1 MFCCGAVTA
10 KPNCSPQ
17 TGKQPP
23 HTIDK
28 KGDRNIETAVAFD
41 FAIVTNMKKQN
52 AALDEPMRRFVK
64 PLRTRYRE
72 LTLACLETRV
82 LFIDHVYA
90 ATAAHDTAAF
100 FPQLRGFQ

>member
-1 MFCCGAVTA
+1 LASRKT
-10 KPNCSPQ
+10 
-17 TGKQPP
+17 
-23 HTIDK
+23 
-28 KGDRNIETAVAFD
+28 
-41 FAIVTNMKKQN
+41 QN

-64 PLRTRYRE
+64 PVRTRYRE
-72 LTLACLETRV
+72 LTLARLETRV